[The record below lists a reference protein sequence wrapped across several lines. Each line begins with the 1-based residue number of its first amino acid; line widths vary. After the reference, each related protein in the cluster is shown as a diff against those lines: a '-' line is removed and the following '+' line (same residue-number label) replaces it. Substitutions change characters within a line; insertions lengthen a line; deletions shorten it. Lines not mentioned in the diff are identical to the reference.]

1 MTDIAVAL
9 EAMRFDAR
17 AWESAADRVDGPR
30 AAIDGFALTGAD
42 ISKWAVDAGLDRTY
56 DDARRTVESL
66 LAQASATFLLISD
79 QLRAAADTYE
89 REDEET
95 MHALDKIT
103 E

>member
-9 EAMRFDAR
+9 EAMRSDAA

-30 AAIDGFALTGAD
+30 TAIDGFALTGAD
-42 ISKWAVDAGLDRTY
+42 VSKWAVDAGLDRTY
-56 DDARRTVESL
+56 DDARRTMESL
-66 LAQASATFLLISD
+66 LAQASATFRLIGE

-89 REDEET
+89 REDEAN
-95 MHALDKIT
+95 MHALNKIV